1 MRLGVAIWS
10 DVIAPADVT
19 PTGIGP
25 SAMTTTPQHD
35 RLIDLA
41 GLAEHLRR
49 SQGAG
54 RRLVAL
60 AGPPGAGKSTVA
72 EALCA
77 EINQQTPSLARILAM
92 DGFHFDD
99 RVLEARGQRARKG
112 APDTFDTG
120 GLVAMLDR
128 LRADDGREIA
138 VPVFDRALEIA
149 RAAAAIIPAATRI
162 VIVEGNYLLL
172 DDSRYPDWAHLSSRF
187 DVTVM
192 LEVPRA
198 RLAERLAARWRGFG
212 LEAAAVTAKLEG
224 NDLVNADLVTAGSRP
239 ADFRLR
245 NDAAP

>member
-1 MRLGVAIWS
+1 MRNE
-10 DVIAPADVT
+10 
-19 PTGIGP
+19 
-25 SAMTTTPQHD
+25 
-35 RLIDLA
+35 LIDLA
-41 GLAEHLRR
+41 DLVEHLRR
-49 SQGAG
+49 TQGLA
-54 RRLVAL
+54 RRLVAI

-72 EALCA
+72 VTLCA
-77 EINQQTPSLARILAM
+77 QLNQHRATFARILAM

-99 RVLEARGQRARKG
+99 RVLEARGLRPRKG
-112 APDTFDTG
+112 APDTFDVD
-120 GLVAMLDR
+120 GLAAMLDR

-149 RAAAAIIPAATRI
+149 RAGAEIIPAATRI

-172 DDSRYPDWAHLSSRF
+172 DDATHPAWTRLASRF

-212 LEAAAVTAKLEG
+212 LDDAAVTVKVEG
-224 NDLVNADLVTAGSRP
+224 NDLVNADLIIARSRA

-245 NDAAP
+245 NDEVP